1 MFIDEMKNKLKLPDG
16 IDFTVS
22 VIGSGA
28 VAVSGVKS
36 VVVTSSEAVRF
47 RLKHCQLEIKGKM
60 LQLVEIGGGDAYVKG
75 EVSGVEFV

>member
-1 MFIDEMKNKLKLPDG
+1 MFIDEVKNKLKLPEG

-22 VIGSGA
+22 VIGGGA

-36 VVVTSSEAVRF
+36 VVLTSAEIVRF
-47 RLKHCQLEIKGKM
+47 RLKHCQIEIKGAK

-75 EVSGVEFV
+75 EISGVEFV